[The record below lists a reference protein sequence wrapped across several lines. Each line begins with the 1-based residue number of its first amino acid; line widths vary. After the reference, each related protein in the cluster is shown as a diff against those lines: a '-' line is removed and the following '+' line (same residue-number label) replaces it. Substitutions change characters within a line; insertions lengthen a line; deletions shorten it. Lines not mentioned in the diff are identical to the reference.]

1 VYLGDANVTTANGY
15 KLDNGDKMQV
25 PVGDNEG
32 LYGITASSSHTVA
45 VLKQV
50 N

>member
-1 VYLGDANVTTANGY
+1 
-15 KLDNGDKMQV
+15 MQV

-32 LYGITASSSHTVA
+32 LYGITASSSHTIA
-45 VLKQV
+45 VLRQV

>member
-1 VYLGDANVTTANGY
+1 M
-15 KLDNGDKMQV
+15 DNGDKMQV

-32 LYGITASSSHTVA
+32 LYGITASGSHIVA